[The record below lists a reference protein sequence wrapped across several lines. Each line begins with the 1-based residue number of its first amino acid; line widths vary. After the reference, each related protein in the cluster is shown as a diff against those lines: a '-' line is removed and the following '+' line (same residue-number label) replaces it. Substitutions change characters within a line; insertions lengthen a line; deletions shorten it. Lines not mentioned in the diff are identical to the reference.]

1 VSRPKLLFDDVK
13 EICIQMVRGYDRR
26 VSSRANGLEMAPFD
40 PVAIAAVEAAQQT
53 VGFDLTDADRD
64 KLIDAIML
72 SCTTDRH
79 SFSYETLVPQIS
91 KSDFYN
97 QRNLFLMNIARFLL
111 LV

>member
-1 VSRPKLLFDDVK
+1 
-13 EICIQMVRGYDRR
+13 MVRGYDRR

-79 SFSYETLVPQIS
+79 SFSYEKPLTFSQFS
-91 KSDFYN
+91 KFPGLAGLYAKRFFAYN
-97 QRNLFLMNIARFLL
+97 IFTCIQNF
-111 LV
+111 

>member
-1 VSRPKLLFDDVK
+1 
-13 EICIQMVRGYDRR
+13 MARGYDRR
-26 VSSRANGLEMAPFD
+26 IFNRENNLEMAPFD
-40 PVAIAAVEAAQQT
+40 PIAIEAVEEAQQA

-79 SFSYETLVPQIS
+79 SFSYETLIPQIS
-91 KSDFYN
+91 KSDFYS
-97 QRNLFLMNIARFLL
+97 QRNLFLMNIASFLL